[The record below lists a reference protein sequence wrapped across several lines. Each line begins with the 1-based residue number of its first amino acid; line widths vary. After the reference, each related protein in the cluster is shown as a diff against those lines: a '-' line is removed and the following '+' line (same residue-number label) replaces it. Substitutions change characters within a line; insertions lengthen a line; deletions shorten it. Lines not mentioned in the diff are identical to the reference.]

1 MKIFAAVIA
10 VALPG
15 GGAIAQSTP
24 PEDPS
29 LIAYLQQRVGEAAD
43 TTRYTAALT
52 PDGKTALVYLTGPAW
67 CGSGGCRLLVLDR
80 DGSAYRSVG
89 EISVAIATSSPHR
102 AEAYEASRYVIEEI
116 KKRLP
121 VWKLEQYVEGAPAWV
136 EGHPLETPVNGEG
149 FA

>member
-1 MKIFAAVIA
+1 MLGLVGSPEDGAVVLFLGTVRDHAEGRSVRGIRYEAYREMAEGVLAEITAEAARRLRTDRIAVIH
-10 VALPG
+10 
-15 GGAIAQSTP
+15 
-24 PEDPS
+24 
-29 LIAYLQQRVGEAAD
+29 RVGDLA
-43 TTRYTAALT
+43 
-52 PDGKTALVYLTGPAW
+52 
-67 CGSGGCRLLVLDR
+67 
-80 DGSAYRSVG
+80 VG